1 MINGDT
7 EICSDWLAY
16 SLGTKGAGALKK
28 TGVVTTKTAVQK
40 SVTAAVSNSMQSPR
54 LAQLLP
60 YGRHTQVAMLEAC
73 P

>member
-7 EICSDWLAY
+7 ESCSDWLAY
-16 SLGTKGAGALKK
+16 PLGTKGAGALKK

-40 SVTAAVSNSMQSPR
+40 SVTAVSNSMQSPR